1 MDTMREMLLTLE
13 HTQENPIEVEDKSKG
28 KTAVSDGVELKV
40 EENEVVIPVLPP
52 SRLVPIKDMV
62 QVLPDELVGTQI
74 AFDLANEDCPPSYE

>member
-13 HTQENPIEVEDKSKG
+13 HTQENPIEVEDESEG

-40 EENEVVIPVLPP
+40 EENKVAIPVPP
-52 SRLVPIKDMV
+52 PGRLVPIEDVV

-74 AFDLANEDCPPSYE
+74 AFDLANEDCPPSYK